1 MAETSSASIR
11 LNKKQAAFVAKVCF
25 EQISSPTKSVYTL
38 SGPAGTGKTS
48 TLVELVSRF
57 ADYRKKILITAPT
70 HKAVNV
76 LTQKLEQAELKGKFN
91 ACTVHSAL
99 GVKPKRVPPGQPEQY
114 TQRQKPELHL
124 YDLIIIDECSMIG
137 RPLLEFIMNDMI
149 GVATV
154 IFAGDS
160 YQLRPV
166 GELAKSATFRP
177 LFDENSKIKHEIHN
191 LTKVMRHDGAILDLA
206 TKLRGSNY
214 VPQIG
219 PKQGDG
225 SRIEVFETNDE
236 MLDNW
241 LELVETYH
249 KNEPQSLSDSV
260 IMLSFKNDN
269 RRKFNDLARRAL
281 HGEDVPD
288 YMVGDQVITL
298 TAWQPEGDDED
309 DFGWGGSTGRRKFIA
324 NNASLTI
331 LSAELIYGF
340 QPIDELP
347 GAEFC
352 FDSWE
357 LTVQDEEGNTFDC
370 YALANHERNRFKKR
384 TQALARDIK
393 KEVEAA
399 KTSKFS
405 SDHASRAARRR
416 WPVQYFPLV
425 NFYIDIDFNYA
436 RTIHKSQGSTFK
448 HVYVYDDYS
457 TSRSEAV
464 TLAYVAFTRASE
476 VVYHRDTRIASV
488 KAKAALA
495 AAA

>member
-1 MAETSSASIR
+1 MTESTSAPK
-11 LNKKQAAFVAKVCF
+11 LNKKQSAFVEKVCAALEAGAEAKNHVF
-25 EQISSPTKSVYTL
+25 TL
-38 SGPAGTGKTS
+38 SGPAGTGKTT
-48 TLVELVSRF
+48 TLVALVKRF
-57 ADYRKKILITAPT
+57 ADMRRVTLVTAPT
-70 HKAVNV
+70 HKAVHV
-76 LTQKLEQAELKGKFN
+76 LTSKLQLEVPGTFFN
-91 ACTVHSAL
+91 ASTVHSAL
-99 GVKPKRVPPGQPEQY
+99 GIRPKRVPPGQPEQF
-114 TQRQKPELHL
+114 TQKNKPDLSR
-124 YDLIIIDECSMIG
+124 YSLIIIDECSMIG
-137 RPLLEFIMNDMI
+137 RPLLEFIMRQMVGNYI
-149 GVATV
+149 VV
-154 IFAGDS
+154 FAGDI

-166 GELAKSATFRP
+166 GELSRSATFSP
-177 LFDENSKIKHEIHN
+177 LFDETSPMTHSIHK

-206 TKLRGSNY
+206 TTLRGSNY

-219 PKQGDG
+219 PKRGDG
-225 SRIEVFETNDE
+225 SRIEVFETEEDLFE
-236 MLDNW
+236 DW
-241 LELVETYH
+241 LARLHRTGFDSEA
-249 KNEPQSLSDSV
+249 QSEI

-269 RRKFNDLARRAL
+269 RRRFNDMARRRL
-281 HGEDVPD
+281 FGDGVPD
-288 YMVGDQVITL
+288 YLDGDQVITL
-298 TAWQPEGDDED
+298 TAWQPEGEDDDDEL
-309 DFGWGGSTGRRKFIA
+309 GWGGRPGKRRFIT
-324 NNASLTI
+324 NNASLYVK
-331 LSAELIYGF
+331 SAELVEGF

-352 FDSWE
+352 FDSWK
-357 LTVQDEEGNTFDC
+357 LQVKDEEGNTFDC

-393 KEVEAA
+393 KEIEAA